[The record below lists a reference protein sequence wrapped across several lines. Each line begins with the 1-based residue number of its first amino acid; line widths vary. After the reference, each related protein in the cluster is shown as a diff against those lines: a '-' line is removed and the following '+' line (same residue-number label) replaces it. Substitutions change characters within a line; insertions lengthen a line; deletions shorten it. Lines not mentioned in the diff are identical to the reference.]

1 MKKVNIFGAETQNQT
16 APVAPAIKAVRLTQ
30 RMLLLEDR
38 AEEVI
43 HKLLNI
49 ATNDDHPKQM
59 DAIRVVVDRM
69 LPVSEFDKE
78 TKGGGIKTV
87 FVDRSCA
94 GKVTITTGGNSI
106 QMDSE
111 EFLTIEG
118 EIK

>member
-1 MKKVNIFGAETQNQT
+1 MNDILGKPSDSAPNIT
-16 APVAPAIKAVRLTQ
+16 ARAVRLT
-30 RMLLLEDR
+30 RRTLLLEDS
-38 AEEVI
+38 AEDVVR
-43 HKLLNI
+43 KLLKI
-49 ATNDDHPKQM
+49 ALDDNHPQQM
-59 DAIRVVVDRM
+59 TAIKTVVDRM

-78 TKGGGIKTV
+78 SKGGGIKTV

-118 EIK
+118 SAE